1 MSLRIASAGFTDV
14 GAQRSHNED
23 AIHLDT
29 ERGVYVI
36 CDGMGGHASGAVASQ
51 TAIEAIAEAVRT
63 GQPAPQPGEEPL
75 VAAILHANAKV
86 FARSQADPQC
96 RGMGTTVV
104 AARVDGEA
112 LHFCHVGDS
121 RLYLMRGQVLAQLTR
136 DHSLIN
142 LYADNP
148 DLAGKLG
155 PAHSNIIVR
164 AVGLHEY
171 VEVDHASVHIEPG
184 DLYLLCCDGLTDM
197 VPDEGIRK
205 ILAQGGDLA
214 QLATSLITAAN
225 TAGGADN
232 ISVILLRA
240 EPPEATA

>member
-1 MSLRIASAGFTDV
+1 MATRIASAGFTDV

-23 AIHLDT
+23 AIFLDV
-29 ERGVYVI
+29 ERHVYVI

-51 TAIEAIAEAVRT
+51 TAIAAIQQAVQT
-63 GQPAPQPGEEPL
+63 GRPTPQAGEEAL
-75 VAAILHANAKV
+75 VAAILFANAQV
-86 FARSQADPQC
+86 HSRSLSDAQC

-104 AARVDGEA
+104 ACRVEGET

-121 RLYLMRGQVLAQLTR
+121 RLYLMRGQSLAQITR

-171 VEVDHASVHIEPG
+171 VEVDHATVHIEPG
-184 DLYLLCCDGLTDM
+184 DLFLLCCDGLTDM

-205 ILAQGGDLA
+205 ILAQGGELPA
-214 QLATSLITAAN
+214 LATYLISAAN

-240 EPPEATA
+240 EPA